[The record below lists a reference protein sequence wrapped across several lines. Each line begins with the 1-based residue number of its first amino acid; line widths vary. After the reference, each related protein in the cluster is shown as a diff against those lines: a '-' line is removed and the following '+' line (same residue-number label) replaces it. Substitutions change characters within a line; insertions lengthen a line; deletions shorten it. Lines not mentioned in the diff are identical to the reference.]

1 MELKGR
7 ELLVGGWAVRARC
20 GLEGNEGEKSRLAAL
35 RGSRRMGLQG
45 GTAAH
50 AGMPS
55 GVWEFGVGWLRV

>member
-1 MELKGR
+1 MKMDE
-7 ELLVGGWAVRARC
+7 VR
-20 GLEGNEGEKSRLAAL
+20 EGNEGEKSRLAAL
-35 RGSRRMGLQG
+35 RGSRRTGLQG